1 MYVLF
6 KTSFK
11 EALEYSPTPPSPTF
25 SETMKSNKKG
35 GFFSA
40 SPLQVSSQRSPFTN
54 WKKSS
59 VVPLWILYATECT
72 YFKRFSAV
80 AFLLSETKILKLSPL
95 SKTIMVSLKNG
106 TVLGSPNLGGYVS
119 SFNAI

>member
-1 MYVLF
+1 MYVFF

-40 SPLQVSSQRSPFTN
+40 SPLQESSQPSPFTN
-54 WKKSS
+54 WKEKLRR
-59 VVPLWILYATECT
+59 PFLDPCM
-72 YFKRFSAV
+72 
-80 AFLLSETKILKLSPL
+80 LLSAR
-95 SKTIMVSLKNG
+95 
-106 TVLGSPNLGGYVS
+106 VL
-119 SFNAI
+119 NAFRL